1 MCKGVYEDATIAQ
14 MYDPDHDWMYPDL
27 TAAHDALD
35 AAVERAYEIAHG
47 SDEKEI
53 VERLFQLHAKAMN
66 HLTA

>member
-1 MCKGVYEDATIAQ
+1 